1 MGDSD
6 QNKLSISYITI
17 NLLSKFLSRE
27 QHLPCFTKQD
37 VWKPRNK
44 VTDDRYIRPI
54 YIRCW
59 GAWEV
64 RLDRIRNDAFMIY
77 PLIIQENA
85 TMKHRYE
92 KFKYSN

>member
-44 VTDDRYIRPI
+44 LTDDKTN
-54 YIRCW
+54 IRCW

-77 PLIIQENA
+77 PLFKKMPPWS
-85 TMKHRYE
+85 TDMKSSSTAIR
-92 KFKYSN
+92 